1 MTTDSNKPSE
11 TPVRPS
17 LAPPVEDKPVSMA
30 YVNRVIRAKLRRR
43 GEQEHFGLNIYP
55 MMDML
60 TILLVYMMAIF
71 ATSSAAAVQES
82 QELRIPYST
91 SKVELDDAL
100 PVQISRSEVVVD
112 GKSVLELRNGIVD
125 PSLKQGGSSGFLIT
139 PLYKSLSD
147 IRDRK
152 KRTAARFQNQPFV
165 GNVQIIAD
173 KRTPYRTLSEIIY
186 TLGQTEFNNL
196 RFVVNKKAE

>member
-1 MTTDSNKPSE
+1 MANESSKPPRDSI
-11 TPVRPS
+11 
-17 LAPPVEDKPVSMA
+17 APPVAEKPVSMSH
-30 YVNRVIRAKLRRR
+30 VNRVVRAKLRRR
-43 GEQEHFGLNIYP
+43 PEPEHFGLNIYP

-82 QELRIPYST
+82 AELRIPYST
-91 SKVELDDAL
+91 SKVEVAEAL
-100 PVQISRSEVVVD
+100 GVQISRSGIVVD
-112 GKSVLELRNGIVD
+112 GKPVLELRNGIVD

-139 PLYKSLSD
+139 PLYKTLGE

-152 KRTAARFQNQPFV
+152 KRTAARFANQPFV

-173 KRTPYRTLSEIIY
+173 KRTPYRTLSEVIY
-186 TLGQTEFNNL
+186 TLGQTEFKNL
-196 RFVVNKKAE
+196 RFIVNKKSQ

>member
-1 MTTDSNKPSE
+1 MANESSAPPRD
-11 TPVRPS
+11 S
-17 LAPPVEDKPVSMA
+17 LAPPVADKAVSMSH
-30 YVNRVIRAKLRRR
+30 VNRVVRAKLRRKA
-43 GEQEHFGLNIYP
+43 EPEHFGLNIYP

-82 QELRIPYST
+82 SELRIPYST
-91 SKVELDDAL
+91 SQVEVAEAL
-100 PVQISRSEVVVD
+100 GVQISRSGVVVD
-112 GKSVLELRNGIVD
+112 GKPVLELRNGIVD

-139 PLYKSLSD
+139 PLYKTLSE

-152 KRTAARFQNQPFV
+152 KRTAARFANQPFV

-173 KRTPYRTLSEIIY
+173 KRTPYRTLSEVIY
-186 TLGQTEFNNL
+186 TLGQTEFKNL
-196 RFVVNKKAE
+196 RFIVNKKNK

>member
-1 MTTDSNKPSE
+1 MTEESKP
-11 TPVRPS
+11 PVRNS
-17 LAPPVEDKPVSMA
+17 LAPPVEEEPVSMA
-30 YVNRVIRAKLRRR
+30 YVNRVVRAKLRRR

-82 QELRIPYST
+82 AELKIPYST

-100 PVQISRSEVVVD
+100 GIQISRSEVVVD
-112 GKSVLELRNGIVD
+112 GKPVLELRNGIVD

-139 PLYKSLSD
+139 PLYKTLSD

-152 KRTAARFQNQPFV
+152 KRTAQRFANQPFV

-173 KRTPYRTLSEIIY
+173 KRTPYRTLSEVIY
-186 TLGQTEFNNL
+186 TLGQTEFSNL
-196 RFVVNKKAE
+196 RFVVNKKD

>member
-1 MTTDSNKPSE
+1 MANENTTPPRE
-11 TPVRPS
+11 S
-17 LAPPVEDKPVSMA
+17 LAPPIADKPVSMSH
-30 YVNRVIRAKLRRR
+30 VNRVVRAKLRRR
-43 GEQEHFGLNIYP
+43 AEPEHFGLNIYP

-82 QELRIPYST
+82 SELRIPYST
-91 SKVELDDAL
+91 SQVEVSEAL
-100 PVQISRSEVVVD
+100 GVQISRSGIVVD
-112 GKSVLELRNGIVD
+112 GKPVLELRNGIVD

-139 PLYKSLSD
+139 PLYKTLSE

-152 KRTAARFQNQPFV
+152 KRTAARFANQPFV

-173 KRTPYRTLSEIIY
+173 KRTPYRTLSEVIY
-186 TLGQTEFNNL
+186 TLGQTEFKNL
-196 RFVVNKKAE
+196 RFIVNKKTQ

>member
-1 MTTDSNKPSE
+1 MRTN
-11 TPVRPS
+11 S
-17 LAPPVEDKPVSMA
+17 LAPPVEEEAVSMA

-43 GEQEHFGLNIYP
+43 AEPEHFGLNIYP
-55 MMDML
+55 MMDIL

-82 QELRIPYST
+82 SELRIPYST
-91 SKVELDDAL
+91 SKVELDDAIAI
-100 PVQISRSEVVVD
+100 QISRSEVVVD

-139 PLYKSLSD
+139 PLYKRLSE

-152 KRTAARFQNQPFV
+152 KRTAQRFANHPFV
-165 GNVQIIAD
+165 GDVQLIAD
-173 KRTPYRTLSEIIY
+173 KRTPYRTLSEVIY
-186 TLGQTEFNNL
+186 TLGQTEFKNL
-196 RFVVNKKAE
+196 RFVVSKKNE

>member
-1 MTTDSNKPSE
+1 MANESSKP
-11 TPVRPS
+11 PRDS
-17 LAPPVEDKPVSMA
+17 LAPPVAEKPASMS
-30 YVNRVIRAKLRRR
+30 YVNRIVRAKLRRR
-43 GEQEHFGLNIYP
+43 PEPEHFGLNIYP

-82 QELRIPYST
+82 SELRIPYST
-91 SKVELDDAL
+91 SKVELSDAL
-100 PVQISRSEVVVD
+100 SIQISRSGVVVD

-139 PLYKSLSD
+139 PLYKTLSE

-152 KRTAARFQNQPFV
+152 KRTAQRFTNQPFV
-165 GNVQIIAD
+165 GDVQIIAD
-173 KRTPYRTLSEIIY
+173 KRTPYRTLSEVIY
-186 TLGQTEFNNL
+186 TLGQTEFKNL
-196 RFVVNKKAE
+196 RFVVNKKSK